1 MDEEEE
7 AMKRKCPECG
17 GSYEREKITY
27 EAEYKGRF
35 YLFENVPAWVCSQCD
50 ASYLEA
56 KWAKYIDRLVRGE
69 VKPTR
74 KVEVPVY
81 DLAVMTGL

>member
-1 MDEEEE
+1 M
-7 AMKRKCPECG
+7 MKKKCPECG
-17 GSYEREKITY
+17 GSYKRTKITH
-27 EAEYKGRF
+27 EVEYKGKL
-35 YLFENVPAWVCSQCD
+35 YLFENVPAWVCSQCG

-56 KWAKYIDRLVRGE
+56 KVARCIDRLVRGD

-81 DLAVMTGL
+81 DLTVLT